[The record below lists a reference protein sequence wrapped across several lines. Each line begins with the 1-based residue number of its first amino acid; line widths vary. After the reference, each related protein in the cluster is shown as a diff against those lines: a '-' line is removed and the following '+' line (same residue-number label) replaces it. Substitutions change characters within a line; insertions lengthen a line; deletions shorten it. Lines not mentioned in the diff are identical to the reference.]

1 MYEPARLA
9 AVARSGLLEAA
20 KQDSWD
26 TLTALAARL
35 LHAPMAFLTVVDDDR
50 SNWLAT
56 CGVDAT
62 DAERPGGPVGG
73 SFCQYVIADHAPFAV
88 SDASVHPRTMR
99 NPAVTDMGVRAW
111 AGFPVVD
118 SLGYA
123 LGSFCVMDVAAR
135 EWSEDDLTTL
145 GVLAQAASS
154 QISLFAAVR
163 AEAQSQA
170 DLMGVVSRRLGTVV
184 SSGSEMPWECDG
196 SGCLTYA
203 AVALQEYFGY
213 APAAMVGLSL
223 FDLTHPDQHP
233 YLRQLLTTGAGW
245 EQETFRC
252 VRRDGAELWMQGT
265 AIALIGQHGQ
275 LLGFTG
281 SCHPL
286 SASATEARRLH
297 DIGLRVRKVLAGDA
311 LRPVYQPILS
321 VSSGRLLGAEG
332 LSRFPASYG
341 LGPARWFT
349 DAADVGLGVE
359 LELHAVAVILAGAT
373 RLPEDVYVSVNVSP
387 ASLVSPALLTVLT
400 ASPIS
405 VDRLVVEVTEH
416 VGIED
421 YDDLRAPLAQLRAL
435 GVRLAVDDAGAGY
448 ASFQHILTLAPEFI
462 KLDRSI
468 VSGMH
473 EDAAR
478 RALAAAL
485 VMFALEIGST
495 VIAEGIEV
503 IPEFRTA
510 QALSIDA
517 VQGFLFGQPSDDW
530 TVWNEWHAH
539 GPLYRLDDT
548 SEPVLRVPGEERA
561 GGGSSSRTTE
571 KCP

>member
-1 MYEPARLA
+1 VYEPARLA

-26 TLTALAARL
+26 SLTVLAARL
-35 LHAPMAFLTVVDDDR
+35 LHAPMAFLTVVDGDR

-56 CGVDAT
+56 CGVDVT
-62 DAERPGGPVGG
+62 DVERPGGPVAG
-73 SFCQYVIADHAPFAV
+73 SFCQYVIADRGPFAV

-99 NPAVTDMGVRAW
+99 NLAVTDMGVRAW

-118 SLGYA
+118 SLGHA

-154 QISLFAAVR
+154 QIALFAAVR

-170 DLMGVVSRRLGTVV
+170 ELMGVVSRRLGTVV
-184 SSGSEMPWECDG
+184 SSGSEMPWECDE

-203 AVALQEYFGY
+203 DIALQEYFGY

-233 YLRQLLTTGAGW
+233 HLRQLLTTGAGW
-245 EQETFRC
+245 KQETFRC
-252 VRRDGAELWMQGT
+252 VRRNGTELWMQGT
-265 AIALIGQHGQ
+265 AIALTGQNGQ
-275 LLGFTG
+275 PLGFTG

-286 SASATEARRLH
+286 SGSATEARRLS
-297 DIGLRVRKVLAGDA
+297 DISLRVREVLAGDA
-311 LRPVYQPILS
+311 LHPVYQPILS

-332 LSRFPASYG
+332 LSRFHTPHG
-341 LGPARWFT
+341 LGPDRWFA
-349 DAADVGLGVE
+349 DANDVGLAVE
-359 LELHAVAVILAGAT
+359 LELHAVGVILAGAT
-373 RLPEDVYVSVNVSP
+373 RLPKDVYVSVNVSP
-387 ASLVSPALLTVLT
+387 AALVSPALLAVLT
-400 ASPIS
+400 ASQIS
-405 VDRLVVEVTEH
+405 PDRLVVEITEH
-416 VGIED
+416 VGIAD
-421 YDDLRAPLAQLRAL
+421 YDHLRGPIAELRAL

-448 ASFQHILTLAPEFI
+448 SSFQHILSLAPEFI

-473 EDAAR
+473 KDAAR
-478 RALAAAL
+478 RALATAL

-503 IPEFRTA
+503 VPELQTA

-517 VQGFLFGQPSDDW
+517 VQGDLFGKPANDW
-530 TVWNEWHAH
+530 TVWYEWHAR
-539 GPLYRLDDT
+539 GPFYRLDDT
-548 SEPVLRVPGEERA
+548 SEPVLRLPGE
-561 GGGSSSRTTE
+561 
-571 KCP
+571 